1 MENETKFT
9 AEQMAHELHMART
22 YTGQDENT
30 GESTGVPLGYVP
42 IPLSS
47 EGNLFAPAFVHA
59 RSFKTADMV
68 HLAQIRSDRLPENN
82 IRVIRD
88 VVYEDTDPGTW
99 HIKEIVEFLLRHYMT
114 YFGTMLKDVAWPT
127 NEDDI
132 KYLEEKKPELLQ
144 ELRDQKYIPR
154 VDIDISKL
162 QFNVLDKPSRTLTIK
177 TKDGKSTFKFRL
189 PRFGDV
195 IALKS
200 YMKQAFGDQDATM
213 EALQKAI
220 QEATEGEGD
229 SDLSRDQQE
238 EYQRYLV
245 EKLEAA
251 ADANMALLL
260 KEVDGKK
267 IESLEEA
274 LVIIKE
280 DPRFDYSL
288 SQLLKREADKVAEK
302 FGPVEDIKIKNP
314 ITNRLETRRF
324 SFRLHDI
331 LQAIYVSEPD
341 TYDVSVDT

>member
-22 YTGQDENT
+22 YTGQEEST
-30 GESTGVPLGYVP
+30 GESSGIPLGYVP

-82 IRVIRD
+82 IRVIKD
-88 VVYEDTDPGTW
+88 VVYEETDPGTW
-99 HIKEIVEFLLRHYMT
+99 HIKEVIEFLLRHYMT
-114 YFGTMLKDVAWPT
+114 YFGSVLKDVVWPV
-127 NEDDI
+127 NEADMN
-132 KYLEEKKPELLQ
+132 YLKEKNPEQLQ
-144 ELRDQKYIPR
+144 DLKDQKYTPR
-154 VDIDISKL
+154 VDLDISKL
-162 QFNVLDKPSRTLTIK
+162 QFRVLEKPSRNITIK

-195 IALKS
+195 IALRS
-200 YMKQAFGDQDATM
+200 YMKQAFGDQDTTM
-213 EALQKAI
+213 EALQRAI
-220 QEATEGEGD
+220 QEATEGED
-229 SDLSRDQQE
+229 SDLSREQQE

-245 EKLEAA
+245 KKLEAA
-251 ADANMALLL
+251 ADANMAMLLV
-260 KEVDGKK
+260 EVDGKK
-267 IESLEEA
+267 IETLEEA
-274 LVIIKE
+274 LQVIKK

-288 SQLLKREADKVAEK
+288 SQLLKREADKIGES

-314 ITNRLETRRF
+314 ITNKLETRRF